1 MRGRKRLASGG
12 VEPSHEVFDSADKL
26 VVWLLFGLLMLLFG
40 SLTVSQPNGWMLGLP
55 VAAWGL
61 CLSGAMILR
70 MMLISSPTIVVDAAG
85 VHDRRLT
92 SSAIPWAFVDM
103 VVPVRGRFGI
113 SAAGLRIQERH
124 VQRLSLVPTGRA
136 LRWISSLLGSSTISI
151 SAIGT
156 KLTGEQIYNL
166 CLAYSRLHK
175 MQDVPAN
182 V

>member
-1 MRGRKRLASGG
+1 MRDRKRLASGG
-12 VEPSHEVFDSADKL
+12 VEPSREVFDSADKL

-40 SLTVSQPNGWMLGLP
+40 SLAVSQPNGWLLGLP

-61 CLSGAMILR
+61 WLSGAMLLR
-70 MMLISSPTIVVDAAG
+70 MVLISSPTIVVDAAG

-92 SSAIPWAFVDM
+92 SSAIPWAFVDK

-113 SAAGLRIQERH
+113 SAAGLRIPERY
-124 VQRLSLVPTGRA
+124 VQKLSLVPTRRA
-136 LRWISSLLGSSTISI
+136 LRWVSSLLGSNAFPI

-156 KLTGEQIYNL
+156 KLTGEQIYDL

-175 MQDVPAN
+175 MQDAPAN